1 MSLRRVVVSGVG
13 AAAVALLLSACG
25 SSPLL
30 PPVVGLSSPYQGS
43 SSADPLS
50 QTGGQSAKVRV
61 CSLAGG
67 PLAVDVHIPAADV
80 HTELHVRAYSTD
92 IDANPDL
99 EAARLIEEHFL
110 DGSSGVDVH
119 VVSERPLRPGEC
131 ADVMLGSSQFF
142 FDPGYPFT
150 FTITW

>member
-1 MSLRRVVVSGVG
+1 MSTRRVVMSGLG
-13 AAAVALLLSACG
+13 AAAVLLLAACG

-30 PPVVGLSSPYQGS
+30 PPVIGLSSPYQGS
-43 SSADPLS
+43 SSPDPLS

-61 CSLAGG
+61 CSPSGG
-67 PLAVDVHIPAADV
+67 PPAVDVHIPAADS

-92 IDANPDL
+92 LEVNPDL
-99 EAARLIEEHFL
+99 EATRLIEEHFL
-110 DGSSGVDVH
+110 DGTSGVDAH

-131 ADVMLGSSQFF
+131 ADVTLGSTQFF